1 MKIIDIAEKCDYE
14 IFGCNKLEVNNIS
27 YAKEAEE
34 DSIAIA
40 YSKKDILNTKAKVV
54 VTEPKFVNTDKT
66 LILVHDSIEA
76 ALVKIANLMIEKGY
90 YKDYSKPVELEL
102 NNQNYVVGKK
112 LSIGEN
118 TSIGPFSVIED
129 DVVIGKECI
138 IESNVTIK
146 SGTIIGDNVHIG
158 SGSIIGANSF
168 YHYYGSCLKSFVGV
182 GRVII
187 GNYVD
192 IGYNTNVQR
201 GTISNTEIYDNTEI
215 GNLIDIGHDVKIG
228 SGCKIVSQTGIAGNV
243 NIGNNVLILGQV
255 GINNDIVI
263 GNDVIVKGKSRITKN
278 IQSGSIV
285 SGMYS
290 RNHKEELRIQA
301 KLYRL

>member
-1 MKIIDIAEKCDYE
+1 MNIIDIAEKYDYE
-14 IFGCNKLEVNNIS
+14 IFGDNKLEVNNIS

-66 LILVHDSIEA
+66 LILVHDSIET

-90 YKDYSKPVELEL
+90 YKDYFKPVELEL
-102 NNQNYVVGKK
+102 NNQNYVVGKN

-138 IESNVTIK
+138 IESNATIK

-158 SGSIIGANSF
+158 SGSIIGSNSF
-168 YHYYGSCLKSFVGV
+168 YHYYESCLKSFVGI

-187 GNYVD
+187 GNNVN
-192 IGYNTNVQR
+192 IGYNVIIQR
-201 GTISNTEIYDNTEI
+201 GTISNTQIGDNTQI
-215 GNLIDIGHDVKIG
+215 GNSIDIGHDTKIG
-228 SGCKIVSQTGIAGNV
+228 DNCKVVSQTGIAGNV
-243 NIGNNVLILGQV
+243 VIGHNVQIFGQV
-255 GINNDIVI
+255 GVINNVTI
-263 GNDVIVKGKSRITKN
+263 GNGVTIKGKSLITKN
-278 IQSGSIV
+278 IQDGKIISGI
-285 SGMYS
+285 YA
-290 RNHKEELRIQA
+290 REHKDELRIQA
-301 KLYRL
+301 KLHKL